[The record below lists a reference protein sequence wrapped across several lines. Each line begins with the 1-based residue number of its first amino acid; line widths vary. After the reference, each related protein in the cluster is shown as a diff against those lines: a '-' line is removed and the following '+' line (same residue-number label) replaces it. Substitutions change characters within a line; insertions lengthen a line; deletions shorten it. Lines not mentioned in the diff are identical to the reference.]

1 MKFGII
7 GYGNLGRAFASAL
20 TCTGDVSVDAI
31 FVCDISPDALADAK
45 KQGYEAFNVSEINK
59 LINAVDVII
68 LVIKGYVFDELVK
81 SIDIENLKNKQV
93 ISLMAGETLAK
104 LKSLLGDIN
113 ITRAMPSL
121 AIATNDGV
129 LAYTKASD
137 NVVKIFNKFGVA
149 FETSEENLRKVMA
162 FAACGLGFAAYLV
175 NAFKI
180 AGESMDFTPEIAT
193 QITSKTFKNVID
205 TGNFDEIVKA
215 VATQGGATE
224 QGILYMN
231 EKDVTGIVAEAMNR
245 AYEKMS

>member
-7 GYGNLGRAFASAL
+7 GYGNLGKAFASAL
-20 TCTGDVSVDAI
+20 VCTGDIKVEEI
-31 FVCDISPDALADAK
+31 FVCDISPDALSDAK
-45 KQGYEAFNVSEINK
+45 KQGYETFNVSEINK

-68 LVIKGYVFDELVK
+68 LVIKGHVFDEFVK
-81 SIDIENLKNKQV
+81 SINIKNLINKQV
-93 ISLMAGETLAK
+93 ISLMAGETLEK
-104 LKSLLGDIN
+104 LQSLLGDTN
-113 ITRAMPSL
+113 IARAMPSL

-129 LAYTKASD
+129 LAYTNVSD
-137 NVVKIFNKFGVA
+137 NIAKILNKFGVA
-149 FETSEENLRKVMA
+149 FETDEEDLRKVMA

-175 NAFKI
+175 DAYKT
-180 AGESMDFTPEIAT
+180 AGENMGFTPEIAT

-205 TGNFDEIVKA
+205 TGNFGEIVKS

-231 EKDVTGIVAEAMNR
+231 EKDVNSVVAEAMNR